1 MRYVCMVPIGY
12 LAGCF
17 NRDLSNRGKVFGE
30 IDIYDTRFQLRPYEG
45 FDLFIQ
51 EWVEHFLMP
60 FWRKE
65 EGYRPELA
73 FIKSDDTSVVMQDEL
88 ANDQGL
94 DRPSMQE
101 NGAKVYFN
109 ARLRMFSLVTGLEGI
124 RARIY
129 LPLAPDWSTEAIYT
143 FTWFRMNDSELD
155 FETAMSIIKDSQIDR
170 MVGDQLVESQI
181 QALRFLWASV
191 MKDSVEHVN
200 SIILMRCDV
209 IHCTNCQDTQKRK
222 FVAQTSVET
231 RLIPISNTS

>member
-1 MRYVCMVPIGY
+1 
-12 LAGCF
+12 
-17 NRDLSNRGKVFGE
+17 
-30 IDIYDTRFQLRPYEG
+30 
-45 FDLFIQ
+45 
-51 EWVEHFLMP
+51 
-60 FWRKE
+60 
-65 EGYRPELA
+65 
-73 FIKSDDTSVVMQDEL
+73 MQDEP